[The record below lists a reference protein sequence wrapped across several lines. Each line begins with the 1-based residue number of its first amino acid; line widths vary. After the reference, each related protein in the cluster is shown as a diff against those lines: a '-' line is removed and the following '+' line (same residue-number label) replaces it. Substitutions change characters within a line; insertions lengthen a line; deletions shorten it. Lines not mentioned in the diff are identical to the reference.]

1 MILLLLTAAFAAPFS
16 SPGGKVELPWNDF
29 QSLYQKGLAPETPPE
44 KAPRDVTIDRATY
57 NGRLV
62 GTGDDAYA
70 VFKLSLKG
78 AVHKEKGWVT
88 VPLLSTGAA
97 LRSAKIDGKEAAIF
111 LQDGFYTLVTNKP
124 GTFAAEL
131 EFSVSLFS
139 ADGETGLSLPMV
151 PSGATEVGFTVDND
165 EALDFVI
172 AGARGQTATTS
183 GRARTVT
190 AAVPSLG
197 ALAVSWQRAIP
208 EGEKEAAKAA
218 RVYAE
223 TNVLVGVSEG
233 ITQATARVAYTVLHT
248 GVDTLRV
255 ELPGDVTV
263 LDVTG
268 PGIRDWTLVP
278 GPGEQPGSAAV
289 NVINVKL
296 NYAALGSYALAIEYE
311 RALAGAT
318 SLPMPRVLDVTRE
331 KTWIGVDARSAVELV
346 AGEAK
351 GATPVDVRELPAS
364 LVGQTDYPVLLAW
377 KARGGVVSIP
387 LEVKSHPDVDM
398 LVTLV
403 DSAVAD
409 TLVTADGRRMT
420 RVRYGVR
427 NNRRQ
432 FLRLALPKDAEVWS
446 ASVAGRGVKVAA
458 GEGGVLVP
466 LVRSDAAGGA
476 MTGFLVEVIYVE
488 SGAPLADGRG
498 ELRVDLPRVDAP
510 TSQLQWSVHF
520 PEDATIAQ
528 KSFEGTVRNVEYFSR
543 APELPSDAVVNAQ
556 VQGHVRRSVQSQDEA
571 GALGQG
577 VEPVRV
583 ELPLSGQINT
593 FEKMLVL
600 DEELWV
606 SFDYRRR
613 ER

>member
-1 MILLLLTAAFAAPFS
+1 MILALLAAALAAPTFS

-29 QSLYQKGLAPETPPE
+29 QTLYQKGLAPEKQPE
-44 KAPRDVTIDRATY
+44 KAPRAYTLDRAVYT
-57 NGRLV
+57 GRLV
-62 GTGDDAYA
+62 GKGDDAYA
-70 VFKLSLKG
+70 IFKLSLKG
-78 AVHKEKGWVT
+78 AVHAREGWT
-88 VPLLSTGAA
+88 TLPLLSTNAA
-97 LRSAKIDGKEAAIF
+97 LRSAKIDGKDAAIF
-111 LQDGFYTLVTNKP
+111 LDSGNYTLITDRT
-124 GTFAAEL
+124 GAFSAEL
-131 EFSVSLFS
+131 EFSVSLFT
-139 ADGETGLSLPMV
+139 ADGSSGLSLPMV
-151 PSGATEVGFTVDND
+151 PSGATEVTFTVEDD
-165 EALDFVI
+165 EALDFTI
-172 AGARGQTATTS
+172 AGARGTNETS
-183 GRARTVT
+183 NGRSRTVT

-197 ALAVSWQRAIP
+197 ALAVSWQRAVP
-208 EGEKEAAKAA
+208 EDQKAQEAAKQA

-223 TNVLVGVSEG
+223 TNVLVGISEG
-233 ITQATARVAYTVLHT
+233 VTQGTARVAYTVLHK
-248 GVDTLRV
+248 GVDTFRV
-255 ELPGDVTV
+255 QLPADVTV

-268 PGIRDWTLVP
+268 PGLREWTSDASGVVT
-278 GPGEQPGSAAV
+278 AA
-289 NVINVKL
+289 L
-296 NYAALGSYALAIEYE
+296 NYEAVGSYLLAIEYE

-318 SLPMPRVLDVTRE
+318 TLPMPKVLDVTRE

-346 AGEAK
+346 AGQAT

-364 LVGQTDYPVLLAW
+364 LVGQTDHPVLLAW
-377 KARGGVVSIP
+377 KARGGDVKIP

-432 FLRLALPKDAEVWS
+432 FLRLDLPEGAEVWS

-476 MTGFLVEVIYVE
+476 MTGFLVELIYVE
-488 SGAPLADGRG
+488 SGAPLADGKG
-498 ELRVDLPRVDAP
+498 ELTVDLPRVDAP
-510 TSQLQWSVHF
+510 TSQLQWTVWFPGDAKIKDKSQEGSVRHV
-520 PEDATIAQ
+520 
-528 KSFEGTVRNVEYFSR
+528 EGFSA
-543 APELPSDAVVNAQ
+543 APQLPSDAVVSQQ
-556 VQGHVRRSVQSQDEA
+556 VQRSVGRAVQNQDAA

-583 ELPLSGQINT
+583 ELPLSGQIQT

-600 DEELWV
+600 DERLWV
-606 SFDYRRR
+606 SFDYVRKVR
-613 ER
+613 